1 MPVLEEALSSG
12 TQRRKVTP
20 RKPRPLTVERLM
32 SAPEDDEALSDEDR
46 RRLDD
51 CEADRAA
58 GRKTYTLAEL
68 KQDLGIER

>member
-12 TQRRKVTP
+12 KQRPWATP
-20 RKPRPLTVERLM
+20 REPRPLTVERLM
-32 SAPEDDEALSDEDR
+32 AAPDDDEALSDEDR

-51 CEADRAA
+51 CETDRAP
-58 GRKTYTLAEL
+58 GRRTYTLAEF